1 MGFWWENNTKPKP
14 LYRKQG
20 AWVRGCASVFG
31 YSVGGVLI
39 FSSGRVYG
47 VVGFLIASGICI
59 VVQILWRLLLRYSG
73 NIQPA
78 SELVDDSVRN
88 DAAAY
93 RAWLSQREAE
103 RARNDL
109 ESQAEKQ
116 RQELE
121 RREKRAAA
129 AAAETKA
136 AKDLTD
142 AQEWRKIQ
150 SANAAAM
157 AAEAQEAKKLAD
169 AQAAKKLVG
178 AQAAKKLADGQEWR
192 KIQAAKSAASK
203 PKPRP
208 RTAEEEHAAQARRDK
223 KLLEEWRAKRA
234 REEKDGH

>member
-1 MGFWWENNTKPKP
+1 MRFWWENNTKPKP
-14 LYRKQG
+14 LYRNQG

-47 VVGFLIASGICI
+47 VVGVLIASGICI
-59 VVQILWRLLLRYSG
+59 VAQILWRLLLRYSG

-78 SELVDDSVRN
+78 SELVDDSVRS

-93 RAWLSQREAE
+93 REWLRQREAK
-103 RARNDL
+103 RARIEL

-116 RQELE
+116 RLELE
-121 RREKRAAA
+121 RRAKRAAA
-129 AAAETKA
+129 AAAETEA

-150 SANAAAM
+150 M
-157 AAEAQEAKKLAD
+157 
-169 AQAAKKLVG
+169 
-178 AQAAKKLADGQEWR
+178 
-192 KIQAAKSAASK
+192 AKSAASK

-208 RTAEEEHAAQARRDK
+208 RTAEEERAAQARRDK

>member
-39 FSSGRVYG
+39 FTSGMRG
-47 VVGFLIASGICI
+47 GMVGFLIASGICI

-103 RARNDL
+103 RARSEL

-121 RREKRAAA
+121 RRAKRAAA

-142 AQEWRKIQ
+142 A
-150 SANAAAM
+150 
-157 AAEAQEAKKLAD
+157 
-169 AQAAKKLVG
+169 
-178 AQAAKKLADGQEWR
+178 QEWR

>member
-1 MGFWWENNTKPKP
+1 MGFWWENYTKPKP

-20 AWVRGCASVFG
+20 AWVRGCASVLG

-39 FSSGRVYG
+39 FSSGMRG
-47 VVGFLIASGICI
+47 GMVGFLIASGICF
-59 VVQILWRLLLRYSG
+59 VVQVLWRLLLRYSG

-78 SELVDDSVRN
+78 SEVVDDSVRN

-103 RARNDL
+103 RARNEL

-121 RREKRAAA
+121 RRAKRAAA

-150 SANAAAM
+150 SANAAAV

-169 AQAAKKLVG
+169 V
-178 AQAAKKLADGQEWR
+178 QAAKKLADGQEWR